1 MAELSLK
8 DIENKLND
16 QFDSGERLIFWYDAE
31 SSFEESLEQMVLHD
45 AKICRLDS
53 ENAFRMKLLLEHD
66 DPKGKYLVYAPFEKP
81 DAEHNHLE
89 DTLLYSTE
97 FYADRMSLIASEIQV
112 PDHLRES
119 LRKIAAFFGVGVQQ
133 KTKKERQETEKHS
146 SEFVERAKEINLRAE
161 TEDVMPVLAMCVLAK
176 ARNSTVDDLIY
187 SVLSHKGLDEDEVI
201 SEFAKY
207 GLADDFWRICS
218 IRYGFTDDEPNL
230 IKLVRALFATY
241 IGRDLQ
247 EETPDAWNN
256 IILPERTNVNVLL
269 DNMMNSVLYGPVFD
283 NLSEK
288 VADLLE
294 VNGVLELISIDRLI
308 NSSATR
314 GVDDKI
320 ISWIIDRILD
330 ENRLAQAGGKSIEEI
345 CEIRRKLHFGNQY
358 QWQYV
363 ALRAAY
369 EILSA
374 LDYSPRSTL
383 YELTDSYVKK
393 DYQIDQAYRRFL
405 YAYDQVE
412 NADKMDQLKERI
424 LNIYQ
429 NEYLEK
435 IVYAWNSAFA
445 EEENQKVLPL
455 QKDFYETCVKS
466 VKEKVAVIISDAFR
480 YEAAQELV
488 EKLETDQNCE
498 VKFDAMLGSLPSY
511 TQVGMA
517 QLLPHDTIQM
527 TEAYEVLAD
536 GESTTGTLAREKI
549 LQKDNTNA
557 AAIQYEDIRGKK
569 AGELKEYSAGKEV
582 IYIYHNKIDAKGE
595 AQTTEHYVFDACQE
609 AIEDIY
615 KLIKFLSKSGN
626 VYRFIV
632 TTDHG
637 FIYNRKQN
645 TESDKLS
652 HAASKDAFK
661 DRRFIID
668 KEDLSTDGVY
678 SIGLGDALGCS
689 DERYLMLAKGMSVFK
704 TGGGTNYVHG
714 GSSPQ
719 ELILPNIFVKTKK
732 GIVDT
737 EDAELILVTNL
748 NKVTNL
754 LMPLDFMQEYPVS
767 DTVKKASYKISF
779 VSSDG
784 ELISNEIPYEADST
798 SDDPRDRMFRLKFE
812 IKKKSYDMDK
822 QYYLKIVN
830 AKTGKEIL
838 SKQVIID
845 LPFTDNFGF

>member
-8 DIENKLND
+8 DIEKKLND

-31 SSFEESLEQMVLHD
+31 GSFEDSLEQLILHD
-45 AKICRLDS
+45 AKICRLGS

-66 DPKGKYLVYAPFEKP
+66 DSEGKYLIYAPFEKP
-81 DAEHNHLE
+81 DAEYNHLE

-97 FYADRMSLIASEIQV
+97 FYADRISLIASEIQV

-119 LRKIAAFFGVGVQQ
+119 LRRIAAFFGVGLQQ
-133 KTKKERQETEKHS
+133 KTKKERQETEKRS

-176 ARNSTVDDLIY
+176 TRNSTVDDLIY
-187 SVLSHKGLDEDEVI
+187 SVLSHDGLDDDEVI
-201 SEFAKY
+201 RDFEKY
-207 GLADDFWRICS
+207 GLADAFWRICS

-230 IKLVRALFATY
+230 IKFVRALFATY
-241 IGRDLQ
+241 ISRDLQ

-256 IILPERTNVNVLL
+256 IMLSEKTNVNVLL
-269 DNMMNSVLYGPVFD
+269 DNMMNSVLYGHMFD
-283 NLSEK
+283 ELSEK
-288 VADLLE
+288 ASDLLE
-294 VNGVLELISIDRLI
+294 LKGVLELTSIDKLI
-308 NSSATR
+308 YSSATKE
-314 GVDDKI
+314 VDEKI

-330 ENRLAQAGGKSIEEI
+330 ENRLAQAGSKNIEEI
-345 CEIRRKLHFGNQY
+345 CEIRSKLHYGREY
-358 QWQYV
+358 QWQYA
-363 ALRAAY
+363 ALRASY
-369 EILSA
+369 ELLSA

-383 YELTDSYVKK
+383 YELTDSYVKA
-393 DYQIDQAYRRFL
+393 DYNIDQAYRHFL
-405 YAYDQVE
+405 FAYDQIE
-412 NADKMDQLKERI
+412 DTEGMDQLKERI

-435 IVYAWNSAFA
+435 IVYAWSTAFA
-445 EEENQKVLPL
+445 EEENRKVLPL

-480 YEAAQELV
+480 YEVAQELV
-488 EKLETDQNCE
+488 KRLEADQNCE
-498 VKFDAMLGSLPSY
+498 AHFDAMMGSLPSY

-517 QLLPHDTIQM
+517 QLLPHDTIHM
-527 TEAYEVLAD
+527 TENYEILLD
-536 GESTTGTLAREKI
+536 GESTTGTVAREKI
-549 LQKDNTNA
+549 LQKDNA
-557 AAIQYEDIRGKK
+557 KASAIQYEDIRSKK

-595 AQTTEHYVFDACQE
+595 AQTSEHHVFDACQE

-632 TTDHG
+632 TADHG

-668 KEDLSTDGVY
+668 KEDFSTDGVY
-678 SIGLGDALGCS
+678 AIRLGDALGCS
-689 DERYLMLAKGMSVFK
+689 DDRYLMLARGMSVFK
-704 TGGGTNYVHG
+704 TGGGMNYVHG

-719 ELILPNIFVKTKK
+719 ELIIPNIFVKTKK

-748 NKVTNL
+748 SKVTNL
-754 LMPLDFMQEYPVS
+754 LMPLDFMQEYPVG

-784 ELISNEIPYEADST
+784 ELISNEIPYEADNT
-798 SDDPRDRMFRLKFE
+798 SEDPRDRMFRLKFE